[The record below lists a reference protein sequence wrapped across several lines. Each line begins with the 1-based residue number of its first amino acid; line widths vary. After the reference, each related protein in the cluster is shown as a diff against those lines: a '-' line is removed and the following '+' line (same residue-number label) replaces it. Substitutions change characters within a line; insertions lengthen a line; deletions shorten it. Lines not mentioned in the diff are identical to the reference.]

1 MKKIIYSLVIMIA
14 AGSLFTSCVTNTE
27 PQGIKDLREAKAD
40 YIESLKNLKDAD
52 AACRKAEVAYLEAKT
67 AWETKQHE
75 IENAIAQAKAD
86 ATIANKEAKIAEIVA
101 KAKIDAVGY
110 EEELAKAEAQ
120 LKRTLDSIAV
130 ASNKLSDEEREAVKA
145 YTRVYGKYL
154 EAIEEVHKAEAALY
168 DQNISTEEAHD
179 AVRRDSAAT
188 VAQIAYYEELLK
200 NLPDSGESVN
210 QVEEITAKLNA
221 QQLELDYA
229 LANCEK
235 EWNLYKTTNLKDN
248 IKGFADGLI
257 DYVAQNAA
265 IPAPFIMNFKTKL
278 PDNEQVCRLMKRYI
292 INSPERF
299 EGPAFLRF
307 VNSVFVEQDAEGDY
321 WLFANAYNAPAARA
335 LIWGYDFDGN
345 EVGGVENLIEA
356 LNREFVVD
364 STKWLGIDSTGI
376 KAAVAK
382 AEAEYKAVEE
392 ALTDGVWKDADVKAA
407 LTVWRN
413 AAPAGKDE
421 AWGHVLDAKK
431 AFYKNY
437 YCKFWGIRY
446 NSLPN
451 FDLDNVCFNNPGRD
465 SLEINFSLKEF
476 TEPTPIVNFDFE
488 TMMAENDPFD
498 PSQTAFLPYFEGE
511 FYVPSTRGIFPGYP
525 VDNIE
530 NLQEGEAE
538 VFENYQ
544 KSIVFDQTKLNQ
556 LKLDPDFFG
565 KTLLCQLL
573 YKESVLAY
581 VKSTA
586 DTQGT
591 KEALAAL
598 QNEVLP
604 SLKAAYYAAEETQSK
619 NSEAFYKF
627 ISGLVGEEFLEELCD
642 RIDNACKKAA
652 EFIPA
657 IVIPET
663 KGYGLK
669 YELKSELQRLLDY
682 AQDIASGEQP
692 SKKIL
697 ISIFEDTMCGE
708 FNSIN
713 TRILSLILTLTD
725 EEDTRT
731 TLDKVMAWF
740 SGETEDATM
749 RMFMINTGYT
759 IAYMGLQLGDA
770 FAGDQFRA
778 LLSEVVTAYVNTRI
792 DRIKNYYPNSVTGVA
807 LGRLVL
813 ADYDNVIEMVLFGT
827 ERYYELYK
835 ALFLDKYTP
844 STGDMEEMQMRIAG
858 GDIQAQEVEFN
869 SVTDVVFS
877 ESRFFNRKFFDVFLR
892 LCGIG
897 SVKYIVS
904 DFSGVLGTLEETY
917 FTEWREKWEE
927 YDLAMAEFAAQQEAI
942 YAAKSVYAQYQNSIS
957 SLLNFERWILA
968 QLYGDAVYDDE
979 ELVAKK
985 EELAK
990 EVKDKEEAK
999 KKESE
1004 KSTSGLYAH
1013 LEDVCDFL
1021 KKIEAG
1027 YDGKTLYFEKVQHE
1041 LDEALAKL
1049 DVITKKLELVT
1060 KAYEQVLA
1068 NHGAEDAE

>member
-52 AACRKAEVAYLEAKT
+52 AARQKAALAYDEANWAYELQIK
-67 AWETKQHE
+67 E
-75 IENAIAQAKAD
+75 IEVEIERVKAD

-101 KAKIDAVGY
+101 QAKIAAIEY
-110 EEELAKAEAQ
+110 ERQLAIAETHLQ
-120 LKRTLDSIAV
+120 NTLDSIAV
-130 ASNKLSDEEREAVKA
+130 VSNKLSDEEKAAVKEYTKA
-145 YTRVYGKYL
+145 YSKYL
-154 EAIEEVHKAEAALY
+154 EALEKVHKAEAKVY
-168 DQNISTEEAHD
+168 DQNISTEDAHQ
-179 AVRRDSAAT
+179 AVRNDSAAT

-200 NLPDSGESVN
+200 NLPDSGESIN
-210 QVEEITAKLNA
+210 QGYELMDKFEA
-221 QQLELDYA
+221 QLRELDYA
-229 LANCEK
+229 WANCEK

-257 DYVAQNAA
+257 EYVAQNAA

-278 PDNEQVCRLMKRYI
+278 PDNEQVCRLMKQYI
-292 INSPERF
+292 IHSPERF

-335 LIWGYDFDGN
+335 LIWGYDFNDGSDYGS
-345 EVGGVENLIEA
+345 VSSLIEA

-382 AEAEYKAVEE
+382 AEKEYEDIE
-392 ALTDGVWKDADVKAA
+392 AALKNTVMKDEGVIAA
-407 LTVWRN
+407 LTVWKN
-413 AAPAGKDE
+413 AAPENKAE
-421 AWGHVLDAKK
+421 AWNHVLDAKRD
-431 AFYKNY
+431 FYKNV

-451 FDLDNVCFNNPGRD
+451 FDPDKVCFNNPGRD

-488 TMMAENDPFD
+488 TMMADNDPFD

-525 VDNIE
+525 VDDVKDLE
-530 NLQEGEAE
+530 PDEAT

-544 KSIVFDQTKLNQ
+544 KYIVDEQTILNQ
-556 LKLDPDFFG
+556 FKLASDFFG
-565 KTLLCQLL
+565 KTLLCKLL

-604 SLKAAYYAAEETQSK
+604 SLEAAYYAADEAQSK

-627 ISGLVGEEFLEELCD
+627 ISGLVGEDFLEELCD
-642 RIDNACKKAA
+642 RIDNACKKAS

-663 KGYGLK
+663 KYAVK

-682 AQDIASGEQP
+682 AQAIASGEQP

-731 TLDKVMAWF
+731 TLSKVMAWF
-740 SGETEDATM
+740 SGDTEDATM
-749 RMFMINTGYT
+749 RMFMINTAYT
-759 IAYMGLQLGDA
+759 VAYMGLQLGDA

-792 DRIKNYYPNSVTGVA
+792 DRIRSDYPNGLTTAAFSKQ
-807 LGRLVL
+807 VL

-827 ERYYELYK
+827 ERYYELYN

-844 STGDMEEMQMRIAG
+844 SIEDMEEMETMRIA
-858 GDIQAQEVEFN
+858 GDIQAQELVFN
-869 SVTDVVFS
+869 PVTDVVFS
-877 ESRFFNRKFFDVFLR
+877 GSSFSKLFSKVFLR
-892 LCGIG
+892 LCGVV

-904 DFSGVLGTLEETY
+904 DFSGVLGDLEETY

-927 YDLAMAEFAAQQEAI
+927 YDLAMAEFAAQYEAI
-942 YAAKSVYAQYQNSIS
+942 YAAKSVYAQYQNNIS
-957 SLLNFERWILA
+957 SLLDFEKGIYA
-968 QLYGDAVYDDE
+968 KLYGDAVYDVDDDE
-979 ELVAKK
+979 FKDIAREIGKVEQKV
-985 EELAK
+985 K
-990 EVKDKEEAK
+990 EVKKDKE
-999 KKESE
+999 
-1004 KSTSGLYAH
+1004 TSGLYAH
-1013 LEDVCDFL
+1013 LEDVCAFL
-1021 KKIEAG
+1021 EKIEAG
-1027 YDGKTLYFEKVQHE
+1027 YDGKTLYFETVQHE
-1041 LDEALAKL
+1041 LDEAERALELAKERL
-1049 DVITKKLELVT
+1049 DLAT

-1068 NHGAEDAE
+1068 NHSAEDAE